1 MQNTTVN
8 SIPLSSPWGTATK

>member
-8 SIPLSSPWGTATK
+8 TTKIGTSTQL